1 MVATAAAA
9 IVGVEVEVAEAVGI
23 AAAAA
28 TKFFYLVTFLK
39 RIACADIL
47 CGINKLSK
55 VIELMVVATVF
66 IFG

>member
-9 IVGVEVEVAEAVGI
+9 IVGVIVEVIVAGAVGV
-23 AAAAA
+23 AAAA

-39 RIACADIL
+39 RIACTDIL

-55 VIELMVVATVF
+55 VIK
-66 IFG
+66 